1 MIRKRLCQMFEQEEN
16 YDLCAEAADG
26 AEAITLALKH
36 RPDLII
42 LDMSMPVMNGLDA
55 ARELKRLMPH
65 TPIILF
71 TLYAEQMDATQVPVD
86 RIVSKGNASTLMDH
100 VRDLI
105 PV

>member
-1 MIRKRLCQMFEQEEN
+1 
-16 YDLCAEAADG
+16 
-26 AEAITLALKH
+26 
-36 RPDLII
+36 
-42 LDMSMPVMNGLDA
+42 
-55 ARELKRLMPH
+55 MPH